1 VNPGMS
7 GYGRV
12 MVNVMTYS
20 CAYQTGVFSSV
31 MANVT
36 SVPGVS
42 KIVTQA
48 PSGIVEFSTHLGKLT
63 VRRNMKCMRSLTV
76 SNYLTPPTLSPISGA
91 VLLGYLLILPPRT
104 LYRVVQLAR
113 ERTPR
118 RTVTIR
124 PGIMP

>member
-1 VNPGMS
+1 MNPGMS

-12 MVNVMTYS
+12 MVNVTTYS

-36 SVPGVS
+36 SVPGLS